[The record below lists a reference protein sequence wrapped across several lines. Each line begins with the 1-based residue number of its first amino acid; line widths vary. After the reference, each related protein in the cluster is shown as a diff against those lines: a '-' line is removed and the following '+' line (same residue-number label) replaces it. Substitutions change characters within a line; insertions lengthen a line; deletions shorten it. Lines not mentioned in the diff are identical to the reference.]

1 MTKKHLETISSG
13 EFKKIKKQ
21 AQEYLNGWK
30 RTKADFENYKKEEK
44 KRFEE
49 FTLLIKMNFILQ
61 LLPILDSFERAIANL
76 KDKER
81 KSDWTEGILKIKEQ
95 FNDLLKKEGV
105 AEIEA
110 QGKEFNPAYHE
121 AIGEMVVKNAQDKSK
136 VVQVL
141 QKGYKIGE
149 RVIRPARVYVGK

>member
-1 MTKKHLETISSG
+1 MP
-13 EFKKIKKQ
+13 KKQ
-21 AQEYLNGWK
+21 HKSSQTETAKEAHKKAEEYLAGWK

-49 FTLLIKMNFILQ
+49 FGFLLKMNFVLQ
-61 LLPILDSFERAIANL
+61 LLPILDSFERALKSL
-76 KDKER
+76 KDKEK
-81 KSDWTEGILKIKEQ
+81 KSDWAEGIFKIKGQLED
-95 FNDLLKKEGV
+95 FLKKEG
-105 AEIEA
+105 AEEIKAEG
-110 QGKEFNPAYHE
+110 QEFNPAYHE
-121 AIGEMVVKNAQDKSK
+121 AVGELVVKDAKKKDK

>member
-30 RTKADFENYKKEEK
+30 RAKADFENYKKEEK

-121 AIGEMVVKNAQDKSK
+121 AIGEMVVKNAQDKNR